1 MSLGQSQDFTME
13 DLENFLNKESMS
25 NIFNWL
31 NDPKLSISGGVGGNI
46 GGNGIKSKGN
56 SIDFTNWNEEITIL
70 AIIIVLRNYFRI

>member
-31 NDPKLSISGGVGGNI
+31 NDPKLSISGGV
-46 GGNGIKSKGN
+46 
-56 SIDFTNWNEEITIL
+56 EETL
-70 AIIIVLRNYFRI
+70 VGME

>member
-1 MSLGQSQDFTME
+1 MGIKIITTVLLIIIIITCTILPPTTRSRQMSLGQSQDFTME

-46 GGNGIKSKGN
+46 VGM
-56 SIDFTNWNEEITIL
+56 E
-70 AIIIVLRNYFRI
+70 

>member
-46 GGNGIKSKGN
+46 SGNGIKSK
-56 SIDFTNWNEEITIL
+56 
-70 AIIIVLRNYFRI
+70 R